1 MIIIDWR
8 KNMLRVF
15 EAFAGYGS
23 QRMALRNI
31 GIEFEV
37 VGISEIDGDV
47 IQSYAAIHSDFLEKR
62 KHIDNYVPEDKD
74 EMVSY
79 LEEINVPLDY
89 KTFENRARKL
99 RLPKLKDMYLANKL
113 INNYGDIQRIDPT
126 TLPDFDLFTYSFPCQ
141 DISVAGYQCGLN
153 EDSGTRSSLLWE
165 CCKIIET
172 KRPKYL
178 MMENVKNL
186 VGKNHKDNFLK
197 FLDYLES
204 LGYTNNWA
212 ILNARDYGI
221 PQNRERVFCISELE
235 SKRDFVFPE
244 PMELRFKLDDILE
257 KNVDE
262 KFYLNN
268 GQVTDKPIKQEYS
281 YCLDSNYWK
290 GTTLQSFL
298 KKRRRQLVTDKVNES
313 GQYVPRRLTPK
324 ETWRL
329 MGVNDE
335 DIDKASQ
342 LVSNTGLYKQSG
354 NSIVVQVLEAIF
366 RQWFIEIPNKK
377 VGLDRWL

>member
-1 MIIIDWR
+1 
-8 KNMLRVF
+8 MLRVF

-62 KHIDNYVPEDKD
+62 EHIDNYVPEDKD
-74 EMVSY
+74 EMISY

-89 KTFENRARKL
+89 KTFENKARKL
-99 RLPKLKDMYLANKL
+99 RLPKLKDMYLASKL

-141 DISVAGYQCGLN
+141 DISVAGFQCGLN

-204 LGYTNNWA
+204 LGYKNSWA
-212 ILNARDYGI
+212 VLNARNYGV

-244 PMELRFKLDDILE
+244 PIGLKFKLEDILE
-257 KNVDE
+257 KDVDE
-262 KFYLNN
+262 KYYLNN

-298 KKRRRQLVTDKVNES
+298 KKRRRQLVTDRVNES
-313 GQYVPRRLTPK
+313 GQYMPRRLTPK

-342 LVSNTGLYKQSG
+342 LVSNTSLYKQSG

-366 RQWFIEIPNKK
+366 RQWFIEIPNKN

>member
-1 MIIIDWR
+1 
-8 KNMLRVF
+8 MLRVF

-37 VGISEIDGDV
+37 VGISEIEGDV

-62 KHIDNYVPEDKD
+62 EHIDDYVPEDKD
-74 EMVSY
+74 EMISY
-79 LEEINVPLDY
+79 LEEINVPLNY

-113 INNYGDIQRIDPT
+113 INNYGDIQRIDPK

-204 LGYTNNWA
+204 LGYKNSWA
-212 ILNARDYGI
+212 VLNARDYGV

-244 PMELRFKLDDILE
+244 PIGLKFKLEDILE
-257 KNVDE
+257 KDVDE
-262 KFYLNN
+262 KYYLNN

-298 KKRRRQLVTDKVNES
+298 KKRRRQLVTDKINES
-313 GQYVPRRLTPK
+313 GQYIPRRLTPK

-335 DIDKASQ
+335 DIEKASQ
-342 LVSNTGLYKQSG
+342 LVSNTSLYKQSG

-366 RQWFIEIPNKK
+366 KQWFIEIPNKN

>member
-1 MIIIDWR
+1 
-8 KNMLRVF
+8 MLRVF

-37 VGISEIDGDV
+37 VGISEIEGDV

-62 KHIDNYVPEDKD
+62 EHIDDYVPEDKD
-74 EMVSY
+74 EMISY
-79 LEEINVPLDY
+79 LEKINVPLDY

-99 RLPKLKDMYLANKL
+99 RLPKLKDMYLANKM

-197 FLDYLES
+197 FLNYLES
-204 LGYTNNWA
+204 LGYKNSWA
-212 ILNARDYGI
+212 VLNARDYGV

-244 PMELRFKLDDILE
+244 PIGLKFKLEDILE
-257 KNVDE
+257 KDVDE
-262 KFYLNN
+262 KYYLNN

-298 KKRRRQLVTDKVNES
+298 KKRRRQLVTDKINES
-313 GQYVPRRLTPK
+313 GQYIPRRLTPK

-335 DIDKASQ
+335 DIEKASQ
-342 LVSNTGLYKQSG
+342 LVSNTSLYKQSG

-366 RQWFIEIPNKK
+366 RQWFIEIPNKN

>member
-1 MIIIDWR
+1 MI
-8 KNMLRVF
+8 RVF

-37 VGISEIDGDV
+37 VGISEIEGDV

-62 KHIDNYVPEDKD
+62 EHIDSYVPEDKE
-74 EMVSY
+74 EMISY

-89 KTFENRARKL
+89 KTFENKAKKL

-113 INNYGDIQRIDPT
+113 INNYGDIQRINPT

-212 ILNARDYGI
+212 ILNAKDYGV

-244 PMELRFKLDDILE
+244 PTELKFKLDDILE
-257 KNVDE
+257 KDVDE
-262 KFYLNN
+262 RYYLNN
-268 GQVTDKPIKQEYS
+268 GQVMDKPIKQEYS

-298 KKRRRQLVTDKVNES
+298 KKHRRQLVTDRVNES

-335 DIDKASQ
+335 DIEKASQ
-342 LVSNTGLYKQSG
+342 LVSNTSLYKQSG
-354 NSIVVQVLEAIF
+354 NSIVVPVLEAIF
-366 RQWFIEIPNKK
+366 KQWFIEIPNKK
-377 VGLDRWL
+377 VGLDRWLDNE